1 MPRQRAILRRHR
13 AERSFRKR
21 WLVVGL
27 GNPGPQYAH
36 TRHNLGVRV
45 TERFRISL
53 GEPAFRVSPA
63 LHARVS
69 RSAHLLAIPT
79 TFMNDSGRA
88 VRALVQKHRIP
99 LDHLCVVHDD
109 KDLTFGAIQLQKNR
123 GSAGHHGVQSVI
135 DALGS
140 REFWRLRVG
149 VGSPPPGTPTDAYVL
164 NAFAEN
170 EEGTITREIIPRAVQ
185 TLRQRI
191 TPSNA

>member
-1 MPRQRAILRRHR
+1 MPRHQVILKRHS
-13 AERSFRKR
+13 AEGFLRKR

-27 GNPGPQYAH
+27 GNPGPQYAR
-36 TRHNLGVRV
+36 TRHNLGFRV
-45 TERFRISL
+45 TERLQSRL
-53 GEPAFRVSPA
+53 AQPAFRASPA

-69 RSAHLLAIPT
+69 RGENLLAIPT

-88 VRALVQKHRIP
+88 VRAIIQKYRIP

-109 KDLTFGAIQLQKNR
+109 KDLKFGTIKLQKNR

-135 DALGS
+135 DTLGS

-170 EEGTITREIIPRAVQ
+170 EEATITAEIIPRAVQ

-191 TPSNA
+191 TP